1 MAFSIKFS
9 AGTAHKSERTIPR
22 RSVAQI
28 YFAAN
33 HRSLAYYNDRFDLLR
48 GDRVFVDCKLA

>member
-22 RSVAQI
+22 RSVVQI

-33 HRSLAYYNDRFDLLR
+33 HRSLAYYNLSLIHI
-48 GDRVFVDCKLA
+48 